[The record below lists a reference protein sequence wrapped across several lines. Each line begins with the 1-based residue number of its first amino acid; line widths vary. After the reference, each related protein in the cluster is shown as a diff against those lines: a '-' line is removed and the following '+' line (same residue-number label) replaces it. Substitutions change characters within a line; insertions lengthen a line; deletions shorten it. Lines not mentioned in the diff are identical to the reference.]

1 MKLIFALVKKII
13 LYTLLL
19 IQLHTSAQVSNTN
32 DSVVQLYGV
41 IVTADSLR
49 GIPDVSVSIVGQN
62 RGTIT
67 NDKGVFSI
75 VVLKGDKVEF
85 TSIGFKPSTA
95 TIAKNLEGN
104 QYSLIQILVTDT
116 VYEPM
121 VIIRPKPTP
130 EQFARDFIN
139 AKVDDDDIET
149 ARKNNDDA
157 KRRVLVETLPVDGK
171 EAVNYA
177 LNKAAQ
183 RYYYSGQAPPQN
195 LFSPIAWGQFI
206 KAWKRGDFKRKKK

>member
-1 MKLIFALVKKII
+1 MKKII
-13 LYTLLL
+13 IYILVLL
-19 IQLHTSAQVSNTN
+19 QLQVVAQVNNGN

-49 GIPDVSVSIVGQN
+49 AISDVSVMVVGQN

-85 TSIGFKPSTA
+85 SSIGFKSTTA
-95 TIAKNLEGN
+95 LIPKNIDGN
-104 QYSLIQILVTDT
+104 QHSLIQLMVTDT

-121 VIIRPKPTP
+121 VIIRPRPTP
-130 EQFARDFIN
+130 EQFARDFVN

-157 KRRVLVETLPVDGK
+157 KKRVLMETLPVDGK

-183 RYYYSGQAPPQN
+183 KYYYSGQAPPQN
-195 LFSPIAWGQFI
+195 LFSPVAWGQFI